1 MGLSLITIT
10 EYKNY
15 VGITSPNQ
23 DTIIS
28 SLIPKV
34 SQLVKTYCRRTFVD
48 YYDESKVEVFSGGE
62 RLNLSESPVVQV
74 ASVEYSTDYGN
85 TYTSLTEYTDWVLD
99 VKTEQIVPISTTG
112 EFRKLVNGYKVAYT
126 AGYETLPEDL
136 KLAVLDL
143 ISYYMKNDGAIHS
156 TKTPGSNTT
165 QIEFISTTSLPSHI
179 KRVLDL
185 YVLNYN

>member
-1 MGLSLITIT
+1 MGTSLITLA

-15 VGITSPNQ
+15 VGITSPTQ
-23 DTIIS
+23 DTIIN

-48 YYDESKVEVFSGGE
+48 YYEDSKVEVFSGGT
-62 RLNLSESPVVQV
+62 RLNLGESPVVQIQ
-74 ASVEYSTDYGN
+74 SVEYSADYGN
-85 TYTSLTEYTDWVLD
+85 TYSSLTEYTDWVLD
-99 VKTEQIVPISTTG
+99 TETEEIVPLFATG
-112 EFRKLVNGYKVAYT
+112 EFKKSVNGYKVTYT
-126 AGYETLPEDL
+126 AGYEEIPEDL

-143 ISYYMKNDGAIHS
+143 VSYYIKNDSAIHS
-156 TKTPGSNTT
+156 TKSPGSNTT